1 MRAHRKG
8 TDATLSA
15 NSYWVGL
22 MGYSTDNMNQA
33 FSDIAQAGGTTVRT
47 WSVRFIC
54 ASLLVLMDDV
64 RCRGFNDVTSANGV
78 FYQMWQNGRGT
89 VNTGATGLQNFGR

>member
-47 WSVRFIC
+47 WSV
-54 ASLLVLMDDV
+54 
-64 RCRGFNDVTSANGV
+64 
-78 FYQMWQNGRGT
+78 
-89 VNTGATGLQNFGR
+89 